1 LFVKKEGAK
10 RPHKAID
17 LEYVKCQWVID
28 GDTNGI
34 LFIKNMEHFAIFT
47 KKQNVYQEWKE
58 ELRSLCLISD
68 FHDEYKVCKLVGN
81 GSFAK
86 VYKAKRVQSAQNYA
100 VKAFKITDLLKENRG
115 VKGLFMEIQVMKA
128 IKNCRHLL
136 KFYEIH

>member
-1 LFVKKEGAK
+1 MTRKYLFVKKEGAK

-86 VYKAKRVQSAQNYA
+86 VRFQK
-100 VKAFKITDLLKENRG
+100 
-115 VKGLFMEIQVMKA
+115 
-128 IKNCRHLL
+128 IKNFNDNPYRCIKQNEFNLHRTTLLRHSKSLT
-136 KFYEIH
+136 F